1 MRRRI
6 SAFILAAFFVSLLV
20 ACSTPAGRT
29 AGEVIDD
36 GTITTKIKSELLA
49 NNITKGLAVSVQTF
63 EGAVTL
69 TGAVDTPEQR
79 KAAEDVARNV
89 KGVKK
94 VNNLIQLKK
103 S

>member
-1 MRRRI
+1 MKRI
-6 SAFILAAFFVSLLV
+6 PVLFLAGIFVLMLF
-20 ACSTPAGRT
+20 ACSTPAGRS

-36 GTITTKIKSELLA
+36 GTITTKVKSELLA

-69 TGAVDTPEQR
+69 TGAVDTEDQR
-79 KAAEDVARNV
+79 RAAEDVARHV

-94 VNNLIQLKK
+94 VNNLIKLKK